1 MFTRPLALCLFATLP
16 ALASADWLFAPA
28 KYTHSPAT
36 GQRIAQYAQHEPV
49 EGLPDYRDTLSR
61 YWTTRT
67 QLRGVDGALDS
78 VYEVRSFGNGRG
90 GLDAQW
96 ERGFD
101 AWQRAANIAGP
112 FWAGAYWPGGIA
124 APGLDYYNQGGPQVG
139 GAGAAFPPGFGGHG
153 PGPMMGPGGMGPG
166 GGMHP
171 GAAPPGMGGPGM
183 GGPGMGGPGWHG
195 GFPGGGFPGGW
206 GGGGFPGGWGGGGW
220 GGGFPGGWG
229 SAGWGGGWCG
239 PGFGGFFPTPG
250 CGPFLPFN
258 YFGGG
263 GVPFGVS
270 PFGFGFPPYAA
281 FQQRPQPLPY
291 HHGR

>member
-1 MFTRPLALCLFATLP
+1 MFARLIVPVLVVTAWP
-16 ALASADWLFAPA
+16 ALGWADWLFAPA
-28 KYTHSPAT
+28 KYTHSPES
-36 GQRIAQYAQHEPV
+36 GQRVAQYAQHEPV

-139 GAGAAFPPGFGGHG
+139 GAGSAFPPGFGGHG
-153 PGPMMGPGGMGPG
+153 PGSMMHPG

-171 GAAPPGMGGPGM
+171 GGMH
-183 GGPGMGGPGWHG
+183 PGMGGPGWHG
-195 GFPGGGFPGGW
+195 GGW
-206 GGGGFPGGWGGGGW
+206 GPGGFPGGWGGGGW
-220 GGGFPGGWG
+220 GGGGWGGGGWGGGFPGGC
-229 SAGWGGGWCG
+229 SWGGGWCG

-270 PFGFGFPPYAA
+270 PFGFGFPPFAA
-281 FQQRPQPLPY
+281 FQQRPRPLPY
-291 HHGR
+291 HHGY